1 MSALIPKRTNPRR
14 RTLLRLEAGRN
25 DRERV
30 LNLSVNGMFVAG
42 ATVADARRGALWI
55 PGESRPVELAFRHVY
70 RRADGVGVHFDP
82 ADRRSR
88 GELLAYVNHQHE
100 QRRLQAIEAQLL
112 GAPANLKPIGE
123 ADGTRDVLRPME
135 RTGEPLRLYADGGS
149 VGLRAR
155 IAAVDEAN
163 ARLTV
168 LLHELGARI
177 GEFDPVFLALPRG
190 GATYLADTV
199 VERRSGSVATLMLP
213 ERLFLPERR
222 RVEREAVRPIP
233 LRFAHDGRAREGEVV
248 QLDANGCLAVLDD
261 ADARGLVVG
270 TRIDGAVLADEAA
283 RALQPLRVA
292 WLTQADGRTVLGLER
307 LFERAPLVVAETT
320 FPSADRTRVQG
331 AWARLE
337 YVWGATLG
345 QVGLGDKP
353 AVEPWVMADDQGRP
367 LVHLVNRTFDLD
379 RPPPEVSVVLI
390 PPPYGRT
397 KEMPSILALTLVE
410 TFRAAGL
417 PLLVL
422 RWDGTNHVG
431 ESWRDD
437 ASAAREHAMLH
448 YTQTQAVAD
457 LALTVRRLRERLPGT
472 RLRTA
477 VVSFSL
483 ASVATRRYLAAG
495 GPGVD
500 AWIAPM
506 GAADARDTIRNG
518 NGGVD
523 LVGMKKRGER
533 LGIRLIQGHIVDADR
548 HCADLVAG
556 GFADLDEARRDMAAI
571 AQPVTWI
578 CGLYDYWVN
587 ARRVEDILSV
597 PAPGSRELV
606 RVPTGHFVR
615 TSHEALATFRLI
627 AERAAAALTGRAVPG
642 RTPSPWLMERTHA
655 LERAR
660 LVEHPFDAVGYWREY
675 LLGNRENPFGFDLL
689 ALTDEYT
696 ELMGV
701 QVERLGLKPGERLVD
716 LGCGTGN
723 ALAAVVRAHGD
734 DAARLT
740 IDAVDLVPEVLDRAR
755 RNLRAAAAD
764 SGVTPPEVR
773 YHAADLSLQDVPNL
787 PFAAGSVDAVLMSLV
802 LPYLADPGPLLD
814 EVARVLKPGGRLVVS
829 SLRPDVDM
837 SGPVARLREKL
848 ERGDTRLVEGWT
860 AARLGSALR
869 DYLNRAATLLEFEV
883 DGRFQFHEREALE
896 ARVRR
901 HGLRVLSV
909 EGAFGEPPLALVLV
923 AQKDV

>member
-1 MSALIPKRTNPRR
+1 MAALIPKRTNPRR
-14 RTLLRLEAGRN
+14 RTLLRLEVGRN

-42 ATVADARRGALWI
+42 AAVADAARGALWI
-55 PGESRPVELAFRHVY
+55 PGEDRPVELAFRRVH

-88 GELLAYVNHQHE
+88 SELLAYVNHQTE
-100 QRRLQAIEAQLL
+100 QRRLQAIEARLL

-123 ADGTRDVLRPME
+123 LDGTRDVLRPME
-135 RTGEPLRLYADGGS
+135 RTGDTLRLYADDGS
-149 VGLRAR
+149 PGLHAR

-168 LLHELGARI
+168 LLHELTARI

-199 VERRSGSVATLMLP
+199 VEARSGPVATLMLP

-222 RVEREAVRPIP
+222 RLEREAVRPTE
-233 LRFAHDGRAREGEVV
+233 LRFHVQGEPRTATVV
-248 QLDANGCLAVLDD
+248 QLDANGCLVVLPE
-261 ADARGLVVG
+261 AEARGLVVG
-270 TRIDGAVLADEAA
+270 SRLDEATLGEGA
-283 RALQPLRVA
+283 RPLHPLRVA
-292 WLTQADGRTVLGLER
+292 WRGADRGRALLGLER
-307 LFERAPLVVAETT
+307 LIERAPLQTVERSFPAEE
-320 FPSADRTRVQG
+320 PTRVQ
-331 AWARLE
+331 AARTRLA
-337 YVWGATLG
+337 YVWDAALA
-345 QVGLGDKP
+345 QVGLGERP
-353 AVEPWVMADDQGRP
+353 AVEPWVMADDGGRP
-367 LVHLVNRTFDLD
+367 LVHLVNTTFDLD
-379 RPPPEVSVVLI
+379 RPPAEVSVVLM

-397 KEMPSILALTLVE
+397 KEMPAVLALTLVE
-410 TFRAAGL
+410 TFRAARL
-417 PLLVL
+417 PVLVL

-431 ESWRDD
+431 ESWRDE

-448 YTQTQAVAD
+448 YTQSRAVAD
-457 LALTVRRLRERLPGT
+457 LALTVRRLRERFPTT

-477 VVSFSL
+477 VVTFSL
-483 ASVATRRYLAAG
+483 AAVAARRYLAEG
-495 GPGVD
+495 GPGID
-500 AWIAPM
+500 AWIAAM

-533 LGIRLIQGHIVDADR
+533 LGIRLIQGHIVDADL
-548 HCADLVAG
+548 HCADLVDG
-556 GFADLDEARRDMAAI
+556 GFADLEDARRDMARI
-571 AQPVTWI
+571 PQPVVWL

-587 ARRVEDILSV
+587 SHRVQDVLSV
-597 PAPGSRELV
+597 PAPGPRELI

-615 TSHEALATFRLI
+615 TSHEALATFRLV
-627 AERAAAALTGRAVPG
+627 AERAALVLTGQVAPG
-642 RTPSPWLMERTHA
+642 RTPSPYTMERTLA

-660 LVEHPFDAVGYWREY
+660 LAEHPFDAVAYWREY

-689 ALTDEYT
+689 SLTDEYT

-701 QVERLGLKPGERLVD
+701 QVERLGLRPGQRLLD

-723 ALAAVVRAHGD
+723 GLAALVRAHGEAAEALTV
-734 DAARLT
+734 DAL
-740 IDAVDLVPEVLDRAR
+740 DLVPEVLDRAR
-755 RNLRAAAAD
+755 RNLHAAALE
-764 SGVTPPEVR
+764 SGVAPPTVR
-773 YHAADLSLQDVPNL
+773 WHTADLSLRDVPNL

-814 EVARVLKPGGRLVVS
+814 EVHRVLKPGGRLVLS

-883 DGRFQFHEREALE
+883 DGRFQFHEREALTE
-896 ARVRR
+896 RVRR

-909 EGAFGEPPLALVLV
+909 EGAFGDPALALVLV
-923 AQKDV
+923 AQKDE